1 MIKKNVTIFGKDI
14 SVVLQKGLLI
24 EHSAYGYYDPEKCEI
39 HVDADLPPTVMQEAF
54 LHECGHALFHRAG
67 LSQSKLGRDLEE
79 IIVEQF
85 SIMFSE
91 NFLPKKKARSRKK
104 R

>member
-1 MIKKNVTIFGKDI
+1 MKKSVNIFGREIAIVMK
-14 SVVLQKGLLI
+14 KGLLI

-39 HVDADLPPTVMQEAF
+39 YIDADMPPNVTQEAL

-67 LSQSKLGRDLEE
+67 LSQSKLGRDMEE

-91 NFLPKKKARSRKK
+91 NFMPKKKARSRKK